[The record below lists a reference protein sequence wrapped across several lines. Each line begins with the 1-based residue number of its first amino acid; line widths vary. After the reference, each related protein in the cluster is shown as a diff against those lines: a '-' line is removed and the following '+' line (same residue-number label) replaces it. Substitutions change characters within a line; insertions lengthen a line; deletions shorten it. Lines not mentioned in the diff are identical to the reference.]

1 MQTFTL
7 NGKKGNHIG
16 NAPGTAQLIEKYGIN
31 RLTASATTPTSLE
44 QPGAGNVV
52 IWSDFSIAMNE
63 TAAPSGSKISDAN
76 EGKINMTHGK
86 IEADW

>member
-16 NAPGTAQLIEKYGIN
+16 NAPGTVQLIKKFGIN
-31 RLTASATTPTSLE
+31 RLTTSATTPTSLE

-52 IWSDFSIAMNE
+52 IWSDSSTAMSVI
-63 TAAPSGSKISDAN
+63 AAPNGFKTSDVT
-76 EGKINMTHGK
+76 GVKINTTHGK
-86 IEADW
+86 TVEDW